1 MSLNVNAAMD
11 AIGTR
16 LRTISGLR
24 VYDHP
29 ADSIAVP
36 AAIVSHPD
44 TVTYD
49 TTYGRA
55 ADMAVFQVTVI
66 VGKVSDRV
74 SRDQLEEYRA
84 GVGAKSVKTVLDGD
98 LGAVIKTGRVTQAS
112 ALTLTVGGV
121 EYAAATFDYEVF
133 A

>member
-1 MSLNVNAAMD
+1 MNATMD
-11 AIGTR
+11 AIGTA
-16 LRTISGLR
+16 LDTIDGLR
-24 VYDHP
+24 VYDYP

-36 AAIVSHPD
+36 AVIVSHPD

-49 TTYGRA
+49 QAYGRN
-55 ADMAVFQVTVI
+55 ADMAIFQVTVI

-84 GVGAKSVKTVLDGD
+84 GTGAKSVKTVLDGD
-98 LGAVIKTGRVTQAS
+98 LGGVVKTGRVTQAS
-112 ALTLTVGGV
+112 ALTLTVGGI
-121 EYAAATFDYEVF
+121 EYAAATFDYEVY

>member
-1 MSLNVNAAMD
+1 MALNVNATMD

-16 LRTISGLR
+16 LATISGLR
-24 VYDHP
+24 VYDYP
-29 ADSIAVP
+29 ADSINVP

-55 ADMAVFQVTVI
+55 ADQAVFQVTVI

-84 GVGAKSVKTVLDGD
+84 GTGAKSIKTVLDGD
-98 LGAVIKTGRVTQAS
+98 LGGVVKTGRVMQAS
-112 ALTLTVGGV
+112 ALTLTVGGI
-121 EYAAATFDYEVF
+121 EYAAATFDFEVF